1 MERRRLTYGR
11 DESAEILDLAGRLDD
26 SPPADEIGLS
36 RNDLHRIAREL
47 DIDPSAVDA
56 AIAQRAEAMT
66 TSAKET
72 KRAVRRRM
80 RLIRHLVAYVVTV
93 TALLLVDALGGGGWW
108 FFYVGAVWGVVVV
121 LHASRFLTR
130 RNGPLERR
138 MLEPR

>member
-26 SPPADEIGLS
+26 SSPADEPELS
-36 RNDLHRIAREL
+36 RADLHRIAREL
-47 DIDPSAVDA
+47 DIDPAAVDA
-56 AIAQRAEAMT
+56 AIARRAKT
-66 TSAKET
+66 LTRSAKDA

-80 RLIRHLVAYVVTV
+80 RFVRHLVAYLVTV
-93 TALLLVDALGGGGWW
+93 GALFVVDAVGGGGWW
-108 FFYVGAVWGVVVV
+108 WFYVAAIWGVVIV

-138 MLEPR
+138 LLEG